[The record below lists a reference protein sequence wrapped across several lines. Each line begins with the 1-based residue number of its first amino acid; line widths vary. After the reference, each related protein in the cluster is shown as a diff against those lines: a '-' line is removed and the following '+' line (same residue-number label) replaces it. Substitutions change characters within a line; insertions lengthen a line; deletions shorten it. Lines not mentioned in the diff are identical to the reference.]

1 MNFMKGKPVDE
12 VTLARIRK
20 AAREGRFE
28 LAGQDRIDC
37 HRQQVDRILREIG
50 FPEALVTDESSFSD
64 FELDA
69 AVYERLTHKF
79 GFEVVRT
86 DCIASVAERL
96 AK

>member
-1 MNFMKGKPVDE
+1 MRGNPVNE

-28 LAGQDRIDC
+28 HAGQDRIGC

-50 FPEALVTDESSFSD
+50 FAEALVTDESSFSD
-64 FELDA
+64 FQLDE
-69 AVYERLTHKF
+69 AVYGRMTRKF
-79 GFEVVRT
+79 GFKVLKT
-86 DCIASVAERL
+86 DCIASIAERL